1 MTPAHY
7 LIDTSA
13 LVRIFARPEEN
24 RRWDQ
29 ALVQGLVAV
38 CPLTELEILYTA
50 RSAKDRERAVS
61 LLNRLLFPID
71 PDDRDYRRAWEV
83 QKELTS
89 RGEHRSAGPVDLVV
103 AACAELKGLTLVH
116 NDKDFET
123 IARVT
128 GQNELRVAD

>member
-1 MTPAHY
+1 MTFAHY

-13 LVRIFARPEEN
+13 LVRILARPEKN
-24 RRWDQ
+24 HRWDQ

-38 CPLTELEILYTA
+38 CPLTELELLHSV
-50 RSAKDRERAVS
+50 RSAQDRERAVS
-61 LLNRLLFPID
+61 LLNRLLPPID

-103 AACAELKGLTLVH
+103 AACAELRGLTLIH
-116 NDKDFET
+116 CDKDFET